1 MINQVLIP
9 ILVLLANVIST
20 VVLVSFVL
28 GLLVA
33 FNVVSMN
40 NRLVSSLMQA
50 LDAILTP
57 ILRPVR
63 RFMPPT
69 GGIDFSPIVLLVM
82 IKIVLIILSYLGTQ
96 FE

>member
-9 ILVLLANVIST
+9 ILVLLANVVST

-33 FNVVSMN
+33 FNVVSPS
-40 NRLVSSLMQA
+40 NRYVSALMLSLN
-50 LDAILTP
+50 AILDP
-57 ILRPVR
+57 LLRPIR
-63 RFMPPT
+63 RRMPPT
-69 GGIDFSPIVLLVM
+69 GMLDFSPIVLLVL
-82 IKIVLIILSYLGTQ
+82 IKIALIVLSYLGNN

>member
-28 GLLVA
+28 SLLVA

-40 NRLVSSLMQA
+40 NRFVSSLMLA
-50 LDAILTP
+50 LDSILTP

-63 RFMPPT
+63 RIMPPT
-69 GGIDFSPIVLLVM
+69 GGIDFSPIVLLVL

>member
-28 GLLVA
+28 GLLVV

-40 NRLVSSLMQA
+40 NRFVASLMQA

-63 RFMPPT
+63 RIMPPT
-69 GGIDFSPIVLLVM
+69 GGIDFSPIVLLVL

>member
-1 MINQVLIP
+1 MINQVFIP

-33 FNVVSMN
+33 FNVVSTN
-40 NRLVSSLMQA
+40 NRLVASLMQA

-63 RFMPPT
+63 RIMPPT
-69 GGIDFSPIVLLVM
+69 GGIDFSPIVLLVL
-82 IKIVLIILSYLGTQ
+82 IKIVLIVLSYLGTQ

>member
-28 GLLVA
+28 SLLVA
-33 FNVVSMN
+33 FNVVSMS
-40 NRLVSSLMQA
+40 NRFVSSLMLA
-50 LDAILTP
+50 LDSILTP

-63 RFMPPT
+63 RIMPPT
-69 GGIDFSPIVLLVM
+69 GGIDFSPIVLLVL
-82 IKIVLIILSYLGTQ
+82 IKIVLIVLSYLGTQ

>member
-40 NRLVSSLMQA
+40 NRVVSSLMQA

-69 GGIDFSPIVLLVM
+69 GGIDFSPIVLLVL

>member
-50 LDAILTP
+50 LDAILAP
-57 ILRPVR
+57 ILKPVR
-63 RFMPPT
+63 RIMPPT
-69 GGIDFSPIVLLVM
+69 GGIDFSPIVLLVL

>member
-63 RFMPPT
+63 RIMPPT

>member
-33 FNVVSMN
+33 FNVVSTN
-40 NRLVSSLMQA
+40 NRLVASLMQA

-63 RFMPPT
+63 RIMPPT
-69 GGIDFSPIVLLVM
+69 GGIDFSPIVLLVL

>member
-1 MINQVLIP
+1 MINQVIIP

-28 GLLVA
+28 SLLVA
-33 FNVVSMN
+33 FNVVSMS
-40 NRLVSSLMQA
+40 NRFVASLLQA

-63 RFMPPT
+63 RIMPPT
-69 GGIDFSPIVLLVM
+69 GGIDFSPIVLLVG
-82 IKIVLIILSYLGTQ
+82 IKIALIILQYLGNQ

>member
-1 MINQVLIP
+1 MINQVIIP

-28 GLLVA
+28 GLLVV
-33 FNVVSMN
+33 FNVVSMS
-40 NRLVSSLMQA
+40 NRFVSSLMQA

-57 ILRPVR
+57 ILKPVR
-63 RFMPPT
+63 RIMPPT
-69 GGIDFSPIVLLVM
+69 GGIDFSPIVLLVL

>member
-1 MINQVLIP
+1 MINQVFIP

-33 FNVVSMN
+33 FNVVSTN
-40 NRLVSSLMQA
+40 NRLVASLMQA

-63 RFMPPT
+63 QIMPPT
-69 GGIDFSPIVLLVM
+69 GGIDFSPIVLLVL
-82 IKIVLIILSYLGTQ
+82 IKIVLIVLSYLGTQ

>member
-33 FNVVSMN
+33 FNVVSMS
-40 NRLVSSLMQA
+40 NRFVASLMQA

-63 RFMPPT
+63 RIMPPT
-69 GGIDFSPIVLLVM
+69 GGIDFSPIVLLVL

>member
-9 ILVLLANVIST
+9 ILVLLANVISS
-20 VVLVSFVL
+20 VVLVSFVQS
-28 GLLVA
+28 LLVA

-63 RFMPPT
+63 RIMPPT
-69 GGIDFSPIVLLVM
+69 GGIDFSPIVLLVL

>member
-33 FNVVSMN
+33 FNVVSTN

-50 LDAILTP
+50 RDASLAP

-69 GGIDFSPIVLLVM
+69 GGIDFSPIVLLVL

>member
-1 MINQVLIP
+1 MINQVFIP
-9 ILVLLANVIST
+9 ILVLLSNVIST

-33 FNVVSMN
+33 FNVVSTN
-40 NRLVSSLMQA
+40 NRLVASLMQA

-63 RFMPPT
+63 RIMPPT
-69 GGIDFSPIVLLVM
+69 GGIDFSPIVLLVL
-82 IKIVLIILSYLGTQ
+82 IKIVLIVLSYLGTQ

>member
-1 MINQVLIP
+1 MINQVFIP

-40 NRLVSSLMQA
+40 NRLVASLMQA

-63 RFMPPT
+63 RIMPPT
-69 GGIDFSPIVLLVM
+69 GGIDFSPIVLLVL

>member
-28 GLLVA
+28 SLLVV

-40 NRLVSSLMQA
+40 NRFVASLMQA

-63 RFMPPT
+63 RIMPPT
-69 GGIDFSPIVLLVM
+69 GGIDFSPIVLLVL

>member
-28 GLLVA
+28 GLLVV

-40 NRLVSSLMQA
+40 NRFVSSLMQA

-63 RFMPPT
+63 RIMPPT

-82 IKIVLIILSYLGTQ
+82 IKIVLIVLSYLGTQ

>member
-9 ILVLLANVIST
+9 ILVLLANVVST

-40 NRLVSSLMQA
+40 NRLVASLMQA

-63 RFMPPT
+63 RIMPPT
-69 GGIDFSPIVLLVM
+69 GGIDFSPIVLLVL

>member
-1 MINQVLIP
+1 MINQVFIP
-9 ILVLLANVIST
+9 ILLLLANVIST

-33 FNVVSMN
+33 FNVVSTN
-40 NRLVSSLMQA
+40 NRLVASLMQA

-63 RFMPPT
+63 RIMPPT
-69 GGIDFSPIVLLVM
+69 GGIDFSPIVLLVL
-82 IKIVLIILSYLGTQ
+82 IKIVLIVLSYLGTQ

>member
-63 RFMPPT
+63 RIMPPT
-69 GGIDFSPIVLLVM
+69 GGIDFSPIVLLVL

>member
-28 GLLVA
+28 GLLVV

-40 NRLVSSLMQA
+40 NRFVSSLMQA

-63 RFMPPT
+63 RIMPPT
-69 GGIDFSPIVLLVM
+69 GGIDFSPIVLLVL

>member
-33 FNVVSMN
+33 FNVVSTN

-50 LDAILTP
+50 LDAILAP

-69 GGIDFSPIVLLVM
+69 GGIDFSPIVLLVL

>member
-1 MINQVLIP
+1 MINQVFIP

-40 NRLVSSLMQA
+40 NRLVASLMQA

-63 RFMPPT
+63 RIMPPT
-69 GGIDFSPIVLLVM
+69 GGIDFSPIVLLVL
-82 IKIVLIILSYLGTQ
+82 IKIVLIVLSYLGTQ

>member
-1 MINQVLIP
+1 MINQVFIP

-33 FNVVSMN
+33 FNVVSTN
-40 NRLVSSLMQA
+40 NRLVASLMQA

-63 RFMPPT
+63 RIMPPT

>member
-9 ILVLLANVIST
+9 ILVLLANVISS

-28 GLLVA
+28 SLLVA
-33 FNVVSMN
+33 FNVVSMS
-40 NRLVSSLMQA
+40 NRFVASLMQA

-63 RFMPPT
+63 RIMPPT
-69 GGIDFSPIVLLVM
+69 GGIDFSPIVLLVL

>member
-1 MINQVLIP
+1 MINQVFIP

-63 RFMPPT
+63 RIMPPT
-69 GGIDFSPIVLLVM
+69 GGIDFSPIVLLVL

>member
-28 GLLVA
+28 SLLVA
-33 FNVVSMN
+33 FNVVSMS
-40 NRLVSSLMQA
+40 NRFVSSLMLA
-50 LDAILTP
+50 LDSILTP

-63 RFMPPT
+63 RIMPPT
-69 GGIDFSPIVLLVM
+69 GGIDFSPIVLLVL
-82 IKIVLIILSYLGTQ
+82 IKIVLIILAYLGTQ

>member
-63 RFMPPT
+63 RIMPHT

>member
-1 MINQVLIP
+1 MINQVFIP

-40 NRLVSSLMQA
+40 NRFVASLMQA

-63 RFMPPT
+63 RIMPPT
-69 GGIDFSPIVLLVM
+69 GGIDFSPIVLLVL
-82 IKIVLIILSYLGTQ
+82 IKIVLIVLSYLGTQ